1 VFCFRSFLKLPLF
14 SVICNKVLKG
24 PSNCDLSSAILYVC
38 MCVSNVCVCTCVCV
52 YVCVCVCMYVCMCVC
67 MCMCVNVRV
76 YMCVCV
82 YVYVCVFVI
91 NFISQHVPLQ
101 KAILH
106 ARDCLYVIC
115 VICFYIYT
123 TDCLLRNTD
132 LVLLYV
138 YSRLKCRPILC
149 VLQSVEVYRV
159 YKLSKFIEFTNI
171 WNHFV

>member
-1 VFCFRSFLKLPLF
+1 MFLTNTNCNNSNIDTHDAKIHNVLSVHQILFYCKHQHCCVGHDSFF
-14 SVICNKVLKG
+14 FFFI
-24 PSNCDLSSAILYVC
+24 
-38 MCVSNVCVCTCVCV
+38 
-52 YVCVCVCMYVCMCVC
+52 
-67 MCMCVNVRV
+67 
-76 YMCVCV
+76 
-82 YVYVCVFVI
+82 I